1 MDKRPVCK
9 SKLSD
14 IYTLGS
20 LQTNHKSKEECS
32 YSPNSTISR
41 ASSRFNLPTSP
52 KLMQQTWSKSNSEEP
67 LPFLNPAKIAC
78 GREESWYSHDH
89 IWAMDSL
96 WRSLCPQWP
105 PAFRPL
111 QAFMP
116 GRQPLFTQPV
126 QAALLS
132 LLMHWFMHLSREHST
147 NLAMQLAQPSE

>member
-1 MDKRPVCK
+1 MCK

-14 IYTLGS
+14 IYTLGF

-67 LPFLNPAKIAC
+67 LPFLNPAQICLERLHVAERSPGILMTTYGPWTAC
-78 GREESWYSHDH
+78 GVHCALS
-89 IWAMDSL
+89 
-96 WRSLCPQWP
+96 
-105 PAFRPL
+105 
-111 QAFMP
+111 
-116 GRQPLFTQPV
+116 GRQHSGRCKPSCLDGSLSSHNQ